1 MFSSLQANEY
11 TVMPTT
17 QAFINGGD
25 WDASKLVGVNVFE
38 ADAMAGKATGLKVVS
53 TAEYDTST

>member
-1 MFSSLQANEY
+1 
-11 TVMPTT
+11 MPTT